1 MARKTRLNYTRA
13 RLPTYYFSFPPP
25 LPEIIEFKKI
35 AVKYSK
41 LEVIFIVI
49 VIVVIFIVF
58 IILVIFYYY
67 YCADRQINYNNP
79 S

>member
-1 MARKTRLNYTRA
+1 MAWKTRLNYTRA

-25 LPEIIEFKKI
+25 PPEIIELKKI

-49 VIVVIFIVF
+49 VIVVNLLFLLF
-58 IILVIFYYY
+58 
-67 YCADRQINYNNP
+67 
-79 S
+79 